1 MSILIYQFVDCIGT
15 IHDVRKAC
23 NRHIKLF
30 PDSARKDLH
39 EQSTRH
45 RKLPNLMDR
54 REEIS
59 IVIPN
64 QASID
69 SISNLQAHLRKQYKK
84 AALLKCCDNQCDAT
98 NDGGK
103 IKILDLMIQI
113 HTSFKLWN

>member
-1 MSILIYQFVDCIGT
+1 
-15 IHDVRKAC
+15 
-23 NRHIKLF
+23 LF